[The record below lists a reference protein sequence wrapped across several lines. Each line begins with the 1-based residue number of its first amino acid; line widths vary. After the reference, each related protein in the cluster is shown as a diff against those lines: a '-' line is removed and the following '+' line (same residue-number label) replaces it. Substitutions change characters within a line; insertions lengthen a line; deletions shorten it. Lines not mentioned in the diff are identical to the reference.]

1 VIYCNTVY
9 YDFDVVVLLKIM
21 DKIVSI
27 LIICITEGNWA
38 KSSATITFNPPNTIV
53 IYFII
58 ENISKIKL
66 K

>member
-1 VIYCNTVY
+1 
-9 YDFDVVVLLKIM
+9 M